1 MIVDSI
7 KNTDCGK
14 YPEAFKKVFEYFKT
28 LTKDTPDGTVELDG
42 RKVYVMVQSGETA
55 GDTAEKME
63 LHRKYIDIQ
72 YVIDGS
78 EGMIC
83 AIDDGRMNVVHPY
96 DDEKDYLLVSTP
108 AEILR
113 LDMQPG
119 MFAVF
124 APQDAHNG
132 KMASASKGPMF
143 IRKAVA
149 KIAVELA

>member
-7 KNTDCGK
+7 KNTDCGN

-28 LTKDTPDGTVELDG
+28 LTRDTPDGTVELDG

-83 AIDDGRMNVVHPY
+83 AIDDGKMNVVHPY
-96 DDEKDYLLVSTP
+96 DDEKDYCCDSHNRNVSHRHSSPLFCGRYYLLYLRQQHTDA
-108 AEILR
+108 AER
-113 LDMQPG
+113 RYY
-119 MFAVF
+119 A
-124 APQDAHNG
+124 N
-132 KMASASKGPMF
+132 
-143 IRKAVA
+143 
-149 KIAVELA
+149 